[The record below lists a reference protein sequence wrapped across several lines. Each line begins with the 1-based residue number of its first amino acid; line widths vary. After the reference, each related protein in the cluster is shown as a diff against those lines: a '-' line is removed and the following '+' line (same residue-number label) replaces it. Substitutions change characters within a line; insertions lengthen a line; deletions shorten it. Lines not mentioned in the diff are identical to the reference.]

1 MAAMVE
7 PPHDSLV
14 ELAQIFAAAILRLR
28 ARQALPKSTGHAA
41 PANNFPESSA
51 ARLEVS
57 PDTALSVHTG

>member
-1 MAAMVE
+1 MDDTN
-7 PPHDSLV
+7 HDPLV

-51 ARLEVS
+51 ARLEPS
-57 PDTALSVHTG
+57 ADTALSVHTG